1 MRSRILYAV
10 VLIALLASCAERDK
24 RGRLLTTPTSGTI
37 KIAAD
42 ESLRPIVEA
51 EIAAFEGIYKN
62 AHFEVIYTS
71 EEQAIDSLLKDS
83 VTMVIVS
90 RRLIPEEQKVLDNLK
105 IRGHQSKFATGGVAL
120 IVNQQNPDTVML
132 VDQLRKILTGE
143 IKTWKDLSKTSPPLG
158 MEVVFDQP
166 TSGIIRYLKDS
177 VFSLSSLPPNCFAL
191 KSNQAVVEYVAKRR
205 EALGVIDLSWISDS
219 DDSTAN
225 SFVSSIKVVGLSIS
239 ADSGYFQPYQAYIA
253 QRKYPLRR
261 DIVIISREYTTGLA
275 TGFMRFAA
283 AEKGQRVVLKAG
295 LVPAT
300 MPVRIVE
307 VSRKPFEEEK

>member
-1 MRSRILYAV
+1 MSRILNVIV
-10 VLIALLASCAERDK
+10 VIVLFAGCIERDK

-37 KIAAD
+37 KVAAD
-42 ESLRPIVEA
+42 ESLRPLVDA
-51 EIAAFEGIYKN
+51 EVAAFMGIYKN
-62 AHFEVIYTS
+62 AHIEVIYTS
-71 EEQAIDSLLKDS
+71 EEQAIDTLLKDS
-83 VTMVIVS
+83 VTMAIVT

-105 IRGHQSKFATGGVAL
+105 IKGSQSKFATGGVAL
-120 IVNQQNPDTVML
+120 VVNRQNPDTIML
-132 VDQLRKILTGE
+132 LDDLRKILSGE
-143 IKTWKDLSKTSPPLG
+143 IKTWKDLNKKSPPLG

-177 VFSLSSLPPNCFAL
+177 LFSFSTLPPNCFAL
-191 KSNQAVVEYVAKRR
+191 KSNQAVVEYVAQRR

-225 SFVSSIKVVGLSIS
+225 SFVSVVKVVGLSIS
-239 ADSGYFQPYQAYIA
+239 PDSGYFQPYQAYIA

-261 DIVIISREYTTGLA
+261 DVVMISREYTTGLA
-275 TGFMRFAA
+275 SGFMRFAA

-307 VSRKPFEEEK
+307 VNRKPFEEEK

>member
-1 MRSRILYAV
+1 MRSRILYAI
-10 VLIALLASCAERDK
+10 VLIAWLAGCTERAQ
-24 RGRLLTTPTSGTI
+24 RGSVLSTRTSGSI

-51 EIAAFEGIYKN
+51 EVAAFEGLYKH

-105 IRGHQSKFATGGVAL
+105 IRGHQSKFATSGVAL
-120 IVNQQNPDTVML
+120 VVNRQNPDTVML
-132 VDQLRKILTGE
+132 VEDLRKILTGE
-143 IKTWKDLSKTSPPLG
+143 IKPWKDLSNTSPPLG

-191 KSNQAVVEYVAKRR
+191 KSNQAVVEYVAQKR

-225 SFVSSIKVVGLSIS
+225 SFVSSVKVVGLSIS
-239 ADSGYFQPYQAYIA
+239 PDSGYYQPYQAYIA

-261 DIVIISREYTTGLA
+261 DIVMISREYYT
-275 TGFMRFAA
+275 
-283 AEKGQRVVLKAG
+283 
-295 LVPAT
+295 
-300 MPVRIVE
+300 
-307 VSRKPFEEEK
+307 